1 MMRKNVF
8 REKSFACIVI
18 FLLICNGLLF
28 LPIQTQAVI
37 NNSEYDFIIIAPADF
52 SDELQ
57 PLLIH
62 KENHGIVTKII
73 TLDDI
78 YNSNYFPSNG
88 RDDAEKIKYFLKD
101 AYEQW
106 GVKYVMLVGSKDE
119 IPVRYVD
126 LCNWDNH
133 YDCISE
139 LYYADLF
146 DNKGDFCSWDSDN
159 DNVFGGQD
167 MDGMIDEV
175 DFYPDLAIGRI
186 LCKTLDEVNIVVDKI
201 IDYENNAYGE
211 SWFNNIV
218 LCGGDDARLGLRE
231 KMYEEW
237 FNRPA
242 EIVWE
247 GEYIGDAVEDI
258 MTGFN
263 PVKVYATGLFK
274 SESKFLS
281 SNNINEAINQ
291 GAGFVMFI
299 GHGNYDKAI
308 KTNFP
313 MIKFLWLPFPGGY
326 TTTHSR
332 KLQNQEKL
340 PVVIF
345 GGCNSGDFQTGNSPI
360 AWEFIKNQYGGA
372 IACFAATTGSIMF
385 MSSLVTEA
393 YTPHLILNI
402 FRFYKQGMVTIGD
415 IWQDSIKAY
424 LDDKEAW
431 ELGVQFSLLN
441 WHNDLANYLV
451 MEEWTLFGDPTL
463 KIGGY
468 Q

>member
-1 MMRKNVF
+1 MRKFFFVIL
-8 REKSFACIVI
+8 AI
-18 FLLICNGLLF
+18 FLFF
-28 LPIQTQAVI
+28 LSSIIIPAVKVK
-37 NNSEYDFIIIAPADF
+37 NDEYYDFLIITPSEFIDG
-52 SDELQ
+52 LN
-57 PLLIH
+57 PLLEH
-62 KENHGIVTKII
+62 KFQHGISAKII
-73 TLDDI
+73 DVNDI
-78 YNSNYFPSNG
+78 YQGKFFPVVG
-88 RDDAEKIKYFLKD
+88 RDYPEEIKYFLKD

-106 GVKYVMLVGSKDE
+106 GVEYVMLVGSKDE

-133 YDCISE
+133 YECISE

-146 DNKGDFCSWDSDN
+146 DSKGDFCSWDSDN

-201 IDYENNAYGE
+201 IDYENNANGE
-211 SWFNNIV
+211 SWFNNVV

-231 KMYEEW
+231 KMFEEW
-237 FNRPA
+237 FKRPA

-247 GEYIGDAVEDI
+247 GEYLGDAVEDI
-258 MTGFN
+258 MIGFN
-263 PVKVYATGLFK
+263 PVKVYATGLLK

-326 TTTHSR
+326 TTIHSR

-345 GGCNSGDFQTGNSPI
+345 GGCNSGDFHAGNSPI

-402 FRFYKQGMVTIGD
+402 FRFYQQGIVTIGD
-415 IWQDSIKAY
+415 IWQNSIKAY
-424 LDDKEAW
+424 LDDEEAW
-431 ELGVQFSLLN
+431 QLGVQFSLLN

-468 Q
+468 